1 MFPSSMS
8 AQTTLSGRVNITEEL
23 STDYLTALRIH
34 AEHMLSQ
41 IIPGRALSRI
51 QKEYIISVPAVWSEK
66 AQRLT
71 SSCAIRAG
79 MGSEDTLHMVSEPE
93 AAATY
98 AFKAMNSC
106 GLQVNDTFVLCDAG
120 GGYEWSHTVPVTES
134 SLADM
139 ALIPGPLT

>member
-1 MFPSSMS
+1 M
-8 AQTTLSGRVNITEEL
+8 N
-23 STDYLTALRIH
+23 YLTALRTH

-41 IIPGRALSRI
+41 IIPEKALRRT

-71 SSCAIRAG
+71 SQCAIRAG

-106 GLQVNDTFVLCDAG
+106 GLQVKDTFVLCDAG
-120 GGYEWSHTVPVTES
+120 GGYDWSHRTSVTIVFFS
-134 SLADM
+134 
-139 ALIPGPLT
+139 